1 MANACPIRM
10 MSNYA
15 HGRFHCGTLPAVFGW
30 ARPLDWMKIVVSPS
44 FIIFY
49 PSSDTS
55 KPLVVCG
62 TRKECRSRMHY
73 NTFYTAAKTGI
84 PIPRT
89 RLQFRWDGATHII
102 MDRVCGKALV
112 DLWWGLSEASKDKV
126 VVQLA
131 EYIRQLRSIPPPPG
145 TSICSI
151 LGGPVYCWRLHQW
164 EPLTGPFR
172 DEQHMNLQLR
182 NLQPVDVFAD
192 VVKEAHAK
200 SHPLVFTHNDFMT
213 RNIMA
218 REDGTIT
225 GIIDW
230 ECAGWFPAHW
240 EYCKTMNWG
249 NWRSDNREW
258 YPWVHR
264 FILAY
269 ELEAEA
275 DRALL
280 NSFMLRR
287 FTPRRNITD
296 E

>member
-1 MANACPIRM
+1 
-10 MSNYA
+10 MSNWNY
-15 HGRFHCGTLPAVFGW
+15 GGTGLGW
-30 ARPLDWMKIVVSPS
+30 ANFLLWMKHTTEDVVAFLWRATLGRWFFVKRARNAEVECATMR
-44 FIIFY
+44 FIAAN
-49 PSSDTS
+49 TS
-55 KPLVVCG
+55 
-62 TRKECRSRMHY
+62 
-73 NTFYTAAKTGI
+73 I

-131 EYIRQLRSIPPPPG
+131 EYIRQLRSIPPPPE

-182 NLQPVDVFAD
+182 NLQPVDVCAD

-240 EYCKTMNWG
+240 EYCETVNWG
-249 NWRSDNREW
+249 KWNREDREW
-258 YPWVHR
+258 YP
-264 FILAY
+264 
-269 ELEAEA
+269 
-275 DRALL
+275 
-280 NSFMLRR
+280 
-287 FTPRRNITD
+287 
-296 E
+296 